1 MEYRAPN
8 EDTLEFHL
16 RWAINWYRVGFRVIP
31 CVPGKKG
38 TVPKW
43 DHWLAGLSEDAIRR
57 HWRAHPSH
65 DIGFIVGDGLIVLDA
80 DSPESAAGLEE
91 LERRIGLTPRMI
103 VQTRRGVH
111 HYFRRAAGTV
121 ARSGSYKT
129 EQFPER
135 IDVKTGRALVLLPP
149 SGPRRLVTPPP
160 RSVAELSELGQAAI
174 DHLGAHNQQSAPA
187 IGGATA
193 TIVGTPGTPGQNV
206 VEIRALL
213 NVLDADLVYDDWL
226 HVLMAVH
233 HEFGGSDE
241 GLQVANEWSSR
252 GVKYKG
258 LREVQAK
265 WRSFD
270 PAPLRPYTIA
280 TIRRLVS
287 RAGHDW
293 MAIASKAIDSDFGIV
308 D

>member
-1 MEYRAPN
+1 MESSINDDP
-8 EDTLEFHL
+8 LELHL
-16 RWAINWYRVGFRVIP
+16 RWATYWYRVGFRVIP
-31 CVPGKKG
+31 CAPGRKR

-43 DHWLAGLSEDAIRR
+43 DPWLAGLSEDAIRR

-80 DSPESAAGLEE
+80 DSPESVAALEE
-91 LERRIGLTPRMI
+91 LERRIGLTSKMI
-103 VQTRRGVH
+103 VETRRGVH
-111 HYFRRAAGTV
+111 HYFRRAVGSSAKG
-121 ARSGSYKT
+121 RSYKT
-129 EQFPER
+129 DQFPER
-135 IDVKTGRALVLLPP
+135 VDVKTGRSLVLLPP
-149 SGPRRLVTPPP
+149 SGPRRLVTPPL

-174 DHLGAHNQQSAPA
+174 DLLSAHNQQSAPA
-187 IGGATA
+187 IGVAAA
-193 TIVGTPGTPGQNV
+193 TIVGASGAHGQNG

-213 NVLDADLVYDDWL
+213 NVLEADLVYDDWL

-258 LREVQAK
+258 PREVQAK

-270 PAPLRPYTIA
+270 PAPLKPFRIA
-280 TIRRLVS
+280 TIRFLVS

-293 MAIASKAIDSDFGIV
+293 MAISSEAIGPDFRIV